1 MKTILALTLA
11 LALAGCATGQREYYA
26 AETARHSAE
35 QARWTSMAEI
45 AKTGDATTKAV
56 AVAVMGGSRAISQA
70 TAAPVNEALQWA
82 SILIPGLT
90 QVAGMRY
97 NYLSN
102 QTQSNNAAS
111 VAISTNGTLAT
122 IAGRIQ
128 APGATSTINNT
139 LSGTGNLGSGTY
151 TTTDNTS
158 VPTVVNQPAPIVVN
172 QPAPIVVN
180 QPAPLVVNQPAPIVV
195 NQPAPIVVNQPAP
208 IVVQQNVP
216 AL

>member
-11 LALAGCATGQREYYA
+11 LALAGCATGQKEYYA

-56 AVAVMGGSRAISQA
+56 AVAVMGGSRASSQA

-97 NYLSN
+97 YYLSN

-111 VAISTNGTLAT
+111 VAISTNGTLAG

-128 APGATSTINNT
+128 APGATSTSTTTNT

-151 TTTDNTS
+151 ATTDNTS
-158 VPTVVNQPAPIVVN
+158 IPTVVNQPAPL
-172 QPAPIVVN
+172 VVN

-208 IVVQQNVP
+208 IVVHQNVP
-216 AL
+216 TL

>member
-1 MKTILALTLA
+1 MKLILALVTAIA
-11 LALAGCATGQREYYA
+11 LTGCATGQKEYYA
-26 AETARHSAE
+26 AETARHTAE

-56 AVAVMGGSRAISQA
+56 AVAVMGGARGSSQA
-70 TAAPVNEALQWA
+70 TVVPANEALQWA
-82 SILIPGLT
+82 SILVPGLT

-102 QTQSNNAAS
+102 QNQSNNAAS
-111 VAISTNGTLAT
+111 VAISTNGTLAN

-128 APGATSTINNT
+128 SAPSITNNSTV

-158 VPTVVNQPAPIVVN
+158 TPTIVTQPTPVIVTQPAPTIVT
-172 QPAPIVVN
+172 QPVPI
-180 QPAPLVVNQPAPIVV
+180 IV
-195 NQPAPIVVNQPAP
+195 Q
-208 IVVQQNVP
+208 
-216 AL
+216 